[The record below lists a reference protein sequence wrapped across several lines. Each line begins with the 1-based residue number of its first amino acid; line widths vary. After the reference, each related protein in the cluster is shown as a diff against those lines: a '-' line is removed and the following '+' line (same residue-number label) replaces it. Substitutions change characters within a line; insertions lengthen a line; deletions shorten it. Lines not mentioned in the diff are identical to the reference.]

1 MEDKIQV
8 DAIFYEN
15 YSFKERP
22 HYSMAIHNEFQ
33 PDLVYANLISA
44 ASHYNRK

>member
-8 DAIFYEN
+8 DAIFYES

-22 HYSMAIHNEFQ
+22 HYSMAIHNVVQ
-33 PDLVYANLISA
+33 QDLVYANLISA
-44 ASHYNRK
+44 ASHYNSK